1 MKQDKKSVSDMLR
14 YKAEEFLRNKP
25 SASTSTLSEDG
36 MVKLIHELEVHQVEL
51 EMQNEELMEARSAA
65 RDIAEKYANLY
76 EFAPAGYFTISVNG
90 RIVEINLSGTQM
102 LGKTRSQ
109 LQNSL
114 FGFHVSTDT
123 RSIFNQFLKRVFK
136 HNEKESCGVT
146 LEADGNMPVYAH
158 LTGVS
163 VENGEHCLLTAVD
176 ITERK
181 LAEDKAKQLAAIV
194 QSSEDAIIG
203 KTLDGIITSWNKGA
217 EKIYGYAESEMI
229 GNTISLL
236 ALSENDDEIPAIL
249 DRIKSGQVIQH
260 YETLRR
266 RKDGSEIQVSLTI
279 SPILDSDGKITAA
292 STIARDITM
301 RKLAEQQL
309 VVAKE
314 KAEESDKLKS
324 AFLANMSHE
333 IRTPMNGILGFAGL
347 LKEPDLTGEEQQNYI
362 RIIEKSGARMLNI
375 INNIVDISKIEAEQM
390 EVDLSDVN
398 VNSVTEYLYAFFK
411 PEAEI
416 KGIRLILK
424 NSLPS
429 NECVINTDSNKFDS
443 ILSNLIKNAIKYTH
457 SGSIEFG
464 YTLPHES
471 LLQFFVKDT
480 GIGIPGDR
488 QAAIFERFIQA
499 DISDKQAYQGAGL
512 GLAIAKAYV
521 EMLGGKIRVESE
533 HGKGSIFYF
542 TIPYNAD
549 KQANGA
555 ITKAVISEQKNVP
568 VKNLKILI
576 ADDDETSD
584 IFIELLINQ
593 FSREVLH
600 AETGIEALRLF
611 MNTPDIDL
619 VLMDM
624 KMPEMDGF
632 EATRQIRGF
641 NKDVIIIAQTAY
653 GLSGDREK
661 ALDAGCNDYI
671 AKPIIREELFAL
683 IQKYF
688 KG

>member
-1 MKQDKKSVSDMLR
+1 
-14 YKAEEFLRNKP
+14 
-25 SASTSTLSEDG
+25 
-36 MVKLIHELEVHQVEL
+36 
-51 EMQNEELMEARSAA
+51 
-65 RDIAEKYANLY
+65 
-76 EFAPAGYFTISVNG
+76 
-90 RIVEINLSGTQM
+90 
-102 LGKTRSQ
+102 
-109 LQNSL
+109 
-114 FGFHVSTDT
+114 
-123 RSIFNQFLKRVFK
+123 
-136 HNEKESCGVT
+136 
-146 LEADGNMPVYAH
+146 
-158 LTGVS
+158 
-163 VENGEHCLLTAVD
+163 
-176 ITERK
+176 
-181 LAEDKAKQLAAIV
+181 
-194 QSSEDAIIG
+194 
-203 KTLDGIITSWNKGA
+203 
-217 EKIYGYAESEMI
+217 
-229 GNTISLL
+229 
-236 ALSENDDEIPAIL
+236 
-249 DRIKSGQVIQH
+249 
-260 YETLRR
+260 
-266 RKDGSEIQVSLTI
+266 
-279 SPILDSDGKITAA
+279 
-292 STIARDITM
+292 
-301 RKLAEQQL
+301 
-309 VVAKE
+309 
-314 KAEESDKLKS
+314 
-324 AFLANMSHE
+324 
-333 IRTPMNGILGFAGL
+333 
-347 LKEPDLTGEEQQNYI
+347 
-362 RIIEKSGARMLNI
+362 MLNI

-429 NECVINTDSNKFDS
+429 YECVINTDSNKFDS